1 MKRVKNQWAQNVQY
15 LQDLKNN
22 KGVLTQNLQ
31 NDILTLYQ
39 EKRSLDEVL
48 SKQDQNQN
56 RTN

>member
-1 MKRVKNQWAQNVQY
+1 MDKNINCI
-15 LQDLKNN
+15 KNN